1 MSTILRKKP
10 KLENPDLIASWP
22 GIGKVGSIVVDTLR
36 KQIGAEEMGEIEPWE
51 FFYPRQLL
59 IRADVLEELRFPASK
74 FYYTRRA
81 KKDLILFIGD
91 EQPSD
96 AGRTYAEGKKAY
108 RLANMVLDVAKKFGC
123 RRVYTSGAAVAST
136 HHLLKPRVWA
146 VTSGPELSKEMKG
159 YPNTILMGEVE
170 GRRERG
176 NISGLNGLLIG
187 LAKKRGLESACLMGE
202 VPDYLSGASFPY
214 PRASESVLEVFAQL
228 LGINVNY
235 DAINEMAF
243 QIEHVIDSLYEKFP
257 PEMKDR
263 IKRRKSLI
271 QPQPETITDEDE
283 KWIKE
288 HIDELLREGGREDEG
303 SV

>member
-1 MSTILRKKP
+1 LSIILHKKP
-10 KLENPDLIASWP
+10 RLENPDLIAGWP
-22 GIGKVGSIVVDTLR
+22 GIGKVGSIAIDTLR
-36 KQIGAEEMGEIEPWE
+36 KQIGAEELGEIEPWE
-51 FFYPRQLL
+51 FFYPRQLI
-59 IRADVLEELRFPASK
+59 IRADVLEDLRFPASK
-74 FYYTRRA
+74 FYYTRQA
-81 KKDLILFIGD
+81 KKDLIFFIGD

-96 AGRTYAEGKKAY
+96 TGRTYAEGRKAY
-108 RLANMVLDVAKKFGC
+108 RLANMVLDVAERFGC

-136 HHLLKPRVWA
+136 HHLLKPRVRA
-146 VTSGPELSKEMKG
+146 VTSEKDLIKEVRS

-170 GRRERG
+170 GRSERG
-176 NISGLNGLLIG
+176 NISGLNGLLVG
-187 LAKKRGLESACLMGE
+187 LARKRGLESICLMGE

-214 PRASESVLEVFAQL
+214 PRASESVLEVFARL
-228 LGINVNY
+228 LGIDVNY

-263 IKRRKSLI
+263 IERRKSII
-271 QPQPETITDEDE
+271 QPKLEAITDEDE

-288 HIDELLREGGREDEG
+288 HIDELLKEGGREDEG

>member
-1 MSTILRKKP
+1 LGIILRKKP
-10 KLENPDLIASWP
+10 RLENPDLIASWP
-22 GIGKVGSIVVDTLR
+22 GIGKVGSIAIDTLR
-36 KQIGAEEMGEIEPWE
+36 KQVGAEEMGEIEPWE

-81 KKDLILFIGD
+81 KKDLIFFIGD

-96 AGRTYAEGKKAY
+96 AGRTYAEGRKAY
-108 RLANMVLDVAKKFGC
+108 RLANMVLDVAEKLGC
-123 RRVYTSGAAVAST
+123 RRVYTSGAAVTST

-146 VTSGPELSKEMKG
+146 VTSRKDLIKEVRS

-170 GRRERG
+170 GRSERG
-176 NISGLNGLLIG
+176 NISGLNGLLVG
-187 LAKKRGLESACLMGE
+187 LAKKRGLESVCLMGE

-214 PRASESVLEVFAQL
+214 PRASESVLEVLARL

-235 DAINEMAF
+235 DAINEMAS
-243 QIEHVIDSLYEKFP
+243 QIEHVIDSLYQKFP
-257 PEMKDR
+257 PEMKHR
-263 IKRRKSLI
+263 IERRKSII

-283 KWIKE
+283 RWIKE
-288 HIDELLREGGREDEG
+288 HIDELLKEGGGEDEG